1 MKTVDEIRLWRGA
14 SGPHADVVYR
24 SADGRTWIEPLQH
37 LMRHSL
43 TGIEWGYGGSG
54 PADLARSILL
64 LFVAPEEAEQMYQ
77 GFKWDVISTLP
88 WSGGTISADR
98 VQAWIAAQRAEEAW
112 AERDAEPAPRRRRA
126 EEMG

>member
-1 MKTVDEIRLWRGA
+1 TPGTSARPPLVPRRAGGSTARG
-14 SGPHADVVYR
+14 
-24 SADGRTWIEPLQH
+24 L
-37 LMRHSL
+37 
-43 TGIEWGYGGSG
+43 WGYGGSG